1 MSERTRGEHA
11 RTQLV
16 EAAIRLLADGGAEA
30 LQARKLAA
38 EIGAS
43 TMAVYTHFG
52 GMAALIEAVA
62 REGFRRLIANMA
74 TVRPTDDPVADLYR
88 FALAYRRTAVDHPE
102 LFTLMFREVGAH
114 GEAVG
119 DLMKVGDQTKNELA
133 SEALS
138 SYQGMVD
145 AVARAIGSG
154 RLKGDPAAVAAQIWS
169 AIHGYVTLELL
180 GHFGRGDRG
189 VTEVLSPLCVTLV
202 VGLGD
207 RPAAARASVGL
218 VTTTE

>member
-1 MSERTRGEHA
+1 MSERTRGEHT

-52 GMAALIEAVA
+52 GMAALMEAVA

-74 TVRPTDDPVADLYR
+74 TVGQTDDPVADLYR
-88 FALAYRRTAVDHPE
+88 LALAYRQTAVEHPE
-102 LFTLMFREVGAH
+102 LFTLMFRAAGAH
-114 GEAVG
+114 GHAVG
-119 DLMKVGDQTKNELA
+119 DLLKKDPDTEAAA
-133 SEALS
+133 SFH
-138 SYQGMVD
+138 GMVA
-145 AVARAIGSG
+145 AVARAIDAG
-154 RLKGDPAAVAAQIWS
+154 RLQGDPLVVASQVWS
-169 AIHGYVTLELL
+169 AVHGYVTLELL

-189 VTEVLSPLCVTLV
+189 VAEVLAPLCVTLV

-207 RPAAARASVGL
+207 SPAAARASVGL

>member
-1 MSERTRGEHA
+1 MSERTRGEQA
-11 RTQLV
+11 RAQLV

-52 GMAALIEAVA
+52 GMSALTDAVA
-62 REGFRRLIANMA
+62 QEGFRRLSANMA
-74 TVRPTDDPVADLYR
+74 TVGQTDDPVADLYR
-88 FALAYRRTAVDHPE
+88 LALAYRRTAVEHPE
-102 LFTLMFREVGAH
+102 LFALMFREAGAR
-114 GEAVG
+114 GQAVG
-119 DLMKVGDQTKNELA
+119 DLFKEDQDTEAAA
-133 SEALS
+133 SFR
-138 SYQGMVD
+138 GMVA
-145 AVARAIGSG
+145 AVARTVEAG
-154 RLKGDPAAVAAQIWS
+154 RLKGDPLAVASQVWS
-169 AIHGYVTLELL
+169 AVHGYVTLELL

-189 VTEVLSPLCVTLV
+189 VTDVLGPLCVTLV

>member
-1 MSERTRGEHA
+1 MSERTRGEHT

-43 TMAVYTHFG
+43 TMAVYTYFG
-52 GMAALIEAVA
+52 GMAALMEAVA

-74 TVRPTDDPVADLYR
+74 TVEQTDDPVADLYR
-88 FALAYRRTAVDHPE
+88 LALAYRQTAVEHPE
-102 LFTLMFREVGAH
+102 LFTLMFREAGAH
-114 GEAVG
+114 GHAVG
-119 DLMKVGDQTKNELA
+119 DLLKKDPDTEAAA
-133 SEALS
+133 SFH
-138 SYQGMVD
+138 GMVAALARTID
-145 AVARAIGSG
+145 AG
-154 RLKGDPAAVAAQIWS
+154 RLQGDPLVVASQVWS
-169 AIHGYVTLELL
+169 AVHGYVTLELL

-189 VTEVLSPLCVTLV
+189 VTEVLAPLCVTLV

-207 RPAAARASVGL
+207 SPAAARASVGL

>member
-52 GMAALIEAVA
+52 GMAALVDAVA

-74 TVRPTDDPVADLYR
+74 TVGQSDDPVADLYR
-88 FALAYRRTAVDHPE
+88 LALAYRRTAVEHPE
-102 LFTLMFREVGAH
+102 LFTLMFREAGAH
-114 GEAVG
+114 GQAVG
-119 DLMKVGDQTKNELA
+119 DLLKESPD
-133 SEALS
+133 SEAAAS
-138 SYQGMVD
+138 FRGMVA
-145 AVARAIGSG
+145 AVSRTIEAG
-154 RLKGDPAAVAAQIWS
+154 RLKGDPLSVASQIWS

-189 VTEVLSPLCVTLV
+189 VSEVLSPLCVTLV

-207 RPAAARASVGL
+207 SPAAARASVGL
-218 VTTTE
+218 ITTTA

>member
-74 TVRPTDDPVADLYR
+74 TVERTDDPVADLYQL
-88 FALAYRRTAVDHPE
+88 ALAYRRTAVEHPE
-102 LFTLMFREVGAH
+102 LFTLMFREAGAH
-114 GEAVG
+114 GQPVGELMKDQEDSEAASSFRGMVAAVG
-119 DLMKVGDQTKNELA
+119 RTID
-133 SEALS
+133 
-138 SYQGMVD
+138 
-145 AVARAIGSG
+145 SG
-154 RLKGDPAAVAAQIWS
+154 RLQGDPLTVAAQVWS
-169 AIHGYVTLELL
+169 AVHGYVTLELL

-189 VTEVLSPLCVTLV
+189 VAEVLAPLCVTLV

>member
-11 RTQLV
+11 RAQLV

-52 GMAALIEAVA
+52 GMAALTEAVA

-74 TVRPTDDPVADLYR
+74 TVGQSADPVADLYGL
-88 FALAYRRTAVDHPE
+88 ALAYRRTAVEHPE
-102 LFTLMFREVGAH
+102 LFTLMFREAGAS
-114 GEAVG
+114 GQAVS
-119 DLMKVGDQTKNELA
+119 DMLKEKPD
-133 SEALS
+133 SEAATS
-138 SYQGMVD
+138 FRGMVA
-145 AVARAIGSG
+145 AVERAIEAG
-154 RLKGDPAAVAAQIWS
+154 RLKGDPPSVASQVWS
-169 AIHGYVTLELL
+169 GVHGYVTLELL

-189 VTEVLSPLCVTLV
+189 VTEVLAPLCVTLI

-207 RPAAARASVGL
+207 SPAAARASVGL
-218 VTTTE
+218 ITTTE

>member
-1 MSERTRGEHA
+1 MSERTRGEHT

-52 GMAALIEAVA
+52 GMAALMEAVA

-74 TVRPTDDPVADLYR
+74 TVEQTDDPVADLYR
-88 FALAYRRTAVDHPE
+88 LALAYRQTAVEHPE
-102 LFTLMFREVGAH
+102 LFTLMFREAGAH
-114 GEAVG
+114 GHAVG
-119 DLMKVGDQTKNELA
+119 DLLKKDPDTEAAA
-133 SEALS
+133 SFH
-138 SYQGMVD
+138 GMVAALARTID
-145 AVARAIGSG
+145 AG
-154 RLKGDPAAVAAQIWS
+154 RLQGDPLVVASQVWS
-169 AIHGYVTLELL
+169 AVHGYVTLELL

-189 VTEVLSPLCVTLV
+189 VTEVLAPLCVTLV

-207 RPAAARASVGL
+207 SPAAARASVGL

>member
-1 MSERTRGEHA
+1 MSERSRGAHTRTH
-11 RTQLV
+11 LV
-16 EAAIRLLADGGAEA
+16 EAAIRLLADGGPEA

-52 GMAALIEAVA
+52 GMAALLDAVA

-74 TVRPTDDPVADLYR
+74 TVGQTDDPVADLYQL
-88 FALAYRRTAVDHPE
+88 ALAYRRTAVEHPE
-102 LFTLMFREVGAH
+102 LFTLMFREAGAH
-114 GEAVG
+114 GQPVG
-119 DLMKVGDQTKNELA
+119 DLMKNRQDGEAAA
-133 SEALS
+133 SFR
-138 SYQGMVD
+138 GMVA
-145 AVARAIGSG
+145 AVGRTIEAG
-154 RLKGDPAAVAAQIWS
+154 RLQGDPLAVAAQVWS
-169 AIHGYVTLELL
+169 AVHGYVTLELL

-189 VTEVLSPLCVTLV
+189 VTEVLRPLCVTLI

>member
-1 MSERTRGEHA
+1 MNERTRGEHA

-52 GMAALIEAVA
+52 GMAALVDAVA

-74 TVRPTDDPVADLYR
+74 TVGQSDDPVADLYR
-88 FALAYRRTAVDHPE
+88 LALAYRRTAVEHPE
-102 LFTLMFREVGAH
+102 LFTLMFREAGAH
-114 GEAVG
+114 GQAVG
-119 DLMKVGDQTKNELA
+119 DLLKESPD
-133 SEALS
+133 SEAAAS
-138 SYQGMVD
+138 FRGMVA
-145 AVARAIGSG
+145 AVSRTIEAG
-154 RLKGDPAAVAAQIWS
+154 RLKGDPLSVASQIWS

-207 RPAAARASVGL
+207 SPAAARASVGL
-218 VTTTE
+218 ITTTA

>member
-52 GMAALIEAVA
+52 GMAALMDAVA

-74 TVRPTDDPVADLYR
+74 TVGQTDDPVADLYR
-88 FALAYRRTAVDHPE
+88 LALAYRHTAVEHPE
-102 LFTLMFREVGAH
+102 LFTLMFREAGAR
-114 GEAVG
+114 GQAVG
-119 DLMKVGDQTKNELA
+119 DLMKDNPDTEAAA
-133 SEALS
+133 SFR
-138 SYQGMVD
+138 GMVA
-145 AVARAIGSG
+145 AVGRTIEAG
-154 RLKGDPAAVAAQIWS
+154 RLQGDPLVAASQVWS
-169 AIHGYVTLELL
+169 AVHGYVTLELL

-189 VTEVLSPLCVTLV
+189 VTEVLAPLCVTLI

-207 RPAAARASVGL
+207 NPAAAWASVGL
-218 VTTTE
+218 VTTTV

>member
-52 GMAALIEAVA
+52 GMAALTDAVA

-74 TVRPTDDPVADLYR
+74 TVGQSDDPVADLYGL
-88 FALAYRRTAVDHPE
+88 ALAYRRTAVEHPE
-102 LFTLMFREVGAH
+102 LFTLMFREAGAR
-114 GEAVG
+114 GQAVG
-119 DLMKVGDQTKNELA
+119 DLMRESPD
-133 SEALS
+133 SEAAAS
-138 SYQGMVD
+138 FRGMVA
-145 AVARAIGSG
+145 AVSRTIEAG
-154 RLKGDPAAVAAQIWS
+154 RLKGDPLSVASQIWS

-189 VTEVLSPLCVTLV
+189 VAEVLSPLCVTLV

-207 RPAAARASVGL
+207 SPAAARASVGL
-218 VTTTE
+218 VTTTL